1 MTTMKDVARVVGVN
15 ESTVSR
21 ALNNHPYVHP
31 DTRER
36 VLEAARRLNYRPNTI
51 ARSLATSRSYVVGLV
66 ISNIANLFF
75 AEVTKGIEEVADA
88 NGYSVILCDTARN
101 VAKELKYLDL
111 LASRQADGIIFMSG
125 RLPPDVV
132 AAIKHVKCPVVT
144 ISRDGARH
152 GIPTVRINN
161 RAEAARATRYLIN
174 LGHRRIGFISGQ
186 LDDTESGLPRL
197 EGYRAALEESGIQFD
212 PGIVQEGDFRM
223 ESGMRACVK
232 IMEAQPRPTAIFAA
246 NDEMAIGAMKTLAQQ
261 GLKVPGDVAVVGFD
275 NTAFATVVTPPLTTV
290 AQPLRMLG
298 TSAMEML
305 LKLIAG
311 QNPTDIETVLGCQL
325 VVRGSCGGTGL

>member
-21 ALNNHPYVHP
+21 ALNNLPYVHP
-31 DTRER
+31 QTRER
-36 VLEAARRLNYRPNTI
+36 VLEAARRLNYRPNTV
-51 ARSLATSRSYVVGLV
+51 ARSLATNRTYVVGLV

-88 NGYSVILCDTARN
+88 NGYSVILCDTARD
-101 VAKELKYLDL
+101 VAKELKYLEL
-111 LASRQADGIIFMSG
+111 LARRQADGIIFMSG

-132 AAIKHVKCPVVT
+132 ATIKSVKCPVVT

-161 RAEAARATRYLIN
+161 RAEAARATRYLMK

-197 EGYRAALEESGIQFD
+197 EGYRAALEEGRIEFD
-212 PGIVQEGDFRM
+212 PAIVHEGDFRM
-223 ESGMRACVK
+223 ESGVRACAR
-232 IMEAQPRPTAIFAA
+232 IMGARPRPTAIFAA
-246 NDEMAIGAMKTLAQQ
+246 NDEMAIGAMKALAQQ
-261 GLKVPGDVAVVGFD
+261 GLKVPEDVAVVGFD
-275 NTAFATVVTPPLTTV
+275 DTALATVVTPPLTTV
-290 AQPLRMLG
+290 AQPLRTLG

-305 LKLIAG
+305 LKLMAG
-311 QNPTDIETVLGCQL
+311 QSLADVETVLECQL
-325 VVRGSCGGTGL
+325 VVRASCGGTGL